1 MSQADFQHSRRVSER
16 IRIGLA
22 FFHLTVAGKW
32 RRLTRIKRTPRIW
45 TVHIGPLAASVRKF
59 TVGARSATL
68 RSGGDAGSRQRRLC
82 RERPAGMPDRAFSF
96 TTTPQQ
102 PVDG

>member
-1 MSQADFQHSRRVSER
+1 MPFKAKATCRRHIPKQQHRVTNWAAYDAALRQTEGL
-16 IRIGLA
+16 IGSIM
-22 FFHLTVAGKW
+22 
-32 RRLTRIKRTPRIW
+32 RLLDLD
-45 TVHIGPLAASVRKF
+45 GPLAASVRKF